1 MLETPLK
8 PEAVEF
14 AAVEVFP
21 NQHRHRRYHI
31 VSTCP
36 EFTSVCPKTG
46 LPDFGTI
53 TMDYVPDAHC
63 IELKS
68 YKYYLLSYRNVGI
81 FYENVVNKILD
92 DMVALCQPHYMQVT
106 GTFSTRGGIHTPVTV
121 EHGSPE

>member
-1 MLETPLK
+1 M
-8 PEAVEF
+8 
-14 AAVEVFP
+14 
-21 NQHRHRRYHI
+21 
-31 VSTCP
+31 
-36 EFTSVCPKTG
+36 TG

-106 GTFSTRGGIHTPVTV
+106 GTFSTRGGIHTTVTV